1 MARPTKLTPERQE
14 RLTEAIAQGM
24 HYETACQIAGIDYST
39 FRKWMQRGEED
50 TSGLFFEFFEA
61 VTRAE
66 AEAEFHALG
75 IWRAAMP
82 NDWRAAQMFLERR
95 YPQRWGRQTRVD
107 VNQEGRVQVN
117 HTIDTQGANALLAA
131 LGYDPIGTTD
141 VTLPTDLEALAGSD
155 ASHIWNNE

>member
-39 FRKWMQRGEED
+39 LRKWMQRGQDEL
-50 TSGLFFEFFEA
+50 SGKFSEFFEA

-66 AEAEFHALG
+66 ADAEAHAVE

-82 NDWRAAQMFLERR
+82 NDWRAAQVFLERR

-107 VNQEGRVQVN
+107 LNQEGHIQVN
-117 HTIDTQGANALLAA
+117 HTVDTQSANALLAA
-131 LGYDPIGTTD
+131 LGYDPLGTTD
-141 VTLPTDLEALAGSD
+141 VTLPTDLEASAQADESVG
-155 ASHIWNNE
+155 AN